1 MKKLIIIE
9 GMDNTGK
16 STLVKKLSSY
26 LPHHEVVVSPGPC
39 ANHVQWCIDELNR
52 TDNRIYDRF
61 PVFSETVYGNII
73 RGYSTLNNYLD
84 QLLSMLVDTNPL
96 IIYCDPG
103 LEVIRGTFHEREQMA
118 GVKENDAKCLDAYR
132 NLMKTTQKIL
142 GTDNVIYYDFTE
154 DPDAQRILDRLEE
167 HYNEY

>member
-1 MKKLIIIE
+1 MKNLIIIE

-39 ANHVQWCIDELNR
+39 AEHVKWCKDELAR
-52 TDNRIYDRF
+52 TDSRIYDRF
-61 PVFSETVYGNII
+61 PIFSETVYGNII
-73 RGYSTLNNYLD
+73 RGHSTLSNYID
-84 QLLSMLVDTNPL
+84 QLLLMLGWAKPL

-103 LEVIRGTFHEREQMA
+103 IEVIRGTFHEREQMA
-118 GVKENDAKCLDAYR
+118 GVRENDAKCLAAYR
-132 NLMKTTQKIL
+132 NMMRTAQKLL
-142 GTDNVIYYDFTE
+142 GKDNVIYYDFTE

-167 HYNEY
+167 L